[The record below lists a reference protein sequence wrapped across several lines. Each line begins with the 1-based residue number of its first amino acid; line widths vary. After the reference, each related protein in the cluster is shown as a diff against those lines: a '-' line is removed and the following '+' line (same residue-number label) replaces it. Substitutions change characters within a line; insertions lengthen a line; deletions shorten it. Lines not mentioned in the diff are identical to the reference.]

1 MVRSNATTVE
11 EYLNELA
18 PDRREQI
25 EAVRNVVLDKL
36 PEGYAESM
44 NWGMISW
51 EIPLERYPK
60 TYNKQPLMYA
70 ALASQKNYM
79 SLYLMCVYTHDGT
92 QTEFERRFKA
102 SGKKLNMGKS
112 CVRFKTTD
120 DLPMDLIADTVAS
133 TSVDDYIKSYEAAR
147 KKSRSRAQPTPLTKN
162 LNNLIAER
170 CWSGRT
176 GTTGNRVCLQGHQGF
191 ESLPLRQ
198 IHTPSLPLRTE
209 IIPL

>member
-1 MVRSNATTVE
+1 MVRSNAATVE

-18 PDRREQI
+18 SDRREQI
-25 EAVRNVVLDKL
+25 EAVRNVVLDNL

-51 EIPLERYPK
+51 EIPLDRYPK

-79 SLYLMCVYTHDGT
+79 SLYLMCVYVHDGT
-92 QTEFERRFKA
+92 QAEFERRFKA

-120 DLPMDLIADTVAS
+120 DLPMDLIAYTIAS
-133 TSVDDYIKSYEAAR
+133 TPVDDYIKSYEAAR
-147 KKSRSRAQPTPLTKN
+147 KKK
-162 LNNLIAER
+162 
-170 CWSGRT
+170 
-176 GTTGNRVCLQGHQGF
+176 
-191 ESLPLRQ
+191 
-198 IHTPSLPLRTE
+198 
-209 IIPL
+209 

>member
-1 MVRSNATTVE
+1 MVRSNAATVE

-18 PDRREQI
+18 SDRREQI
-25 EAVRNVVLDKL
+25 EAVRNVVLDNL

-51 EIPLERYPK
+51 EIPLDRYPK

-79 SLYLMCVYTHDGT
+79 SLYLMCVYVHDGT
-92 QTEFERRFKA
+92 QTEFERSFKA

-120 DLPMDLIADTVAS
+120 DLPMDLIAYTIAS

-147 KKSRSRAQPTPLTKN
+147 KKK
-162 LNNLIAER
+162 
-170 CWSGRT
+170 
-176 GTTGNRVCLQGHQGF
+176 
-191 ESLPLRQ
+191 
-198 IHTPSLPLRTE
+198 
-209 IIPL
+209 

>member
-1 MVRSNATTVE
+1 MVRSSAATVE
-11 EYLNELA
+11 DYLDELA

-25 EAVRNVVLDKL
+25 EAVRSVVLDNL
-36 PEGYAESM
+36 PQGYDESM
-44 NWGMISW
+44 NWGMITW

-92 QTEFERRFKA
+92 QTEFERRFKE

-120 DLPMDLIADTVAS
+120 DLPMDLIAETIAS
-133 TSVDDYIKSYEAAR
+133 TSVDAYIESYEAAR
-147 KKSRSRAQPTPLTKN
+147 SKPKR
-162 LNNLIAER
+162 
-170 CWSGRT
+170 
-176 GTTGNRVCLQGHQGF
+176 
-191 ESLPLRQ
+191 
-198 IHTPSLPLRTE
+198 
-209 IIPL
+209 

>member
-1 MVRSNATTVE
+1 MVRSNAATVE

-18 PDRREQI
+18 PDRREHI
-25 EAVRNVVLDKL
+25 EAVRNVVLDNL

-51 EIPLERYPK
+51 EIPLDRYPK
-60 TYNKQPLMYA
+60 TYNNQPLMYA

-102 SGKKLNMGKS
+102 SGKKLKMGKS

-147 KKSRSRAQPTPLTKN
+147 KKK
-162 LNNLIAER
+162 
-170 CWSGRT
+170 
-176 GTTGNRVCLQGHQGF
+176 
-191 ESLPLRQ
+191 
-198 IHTPSLPLRTE
+198 
-209 IIPL
+209 